1 MPATEAFPES
11 PTPLPAGVIERP
23 TPLGSVTLRDQF
35 FPLTHKHGRVALH
48 EALECPAAF
57 TDRLTPSL
65 TPDQFAGAA
74 FLDIETTGLSGGE
87 HAFAFLVGIGTFD
100 NLAFRV
106 RQYFL
111 AQPFNEPAMLAAVA
125 NTLDRCT
132 HLVTFNG
139 TSFDLPRLSARF
151 NLASLPDPLSRLAHI
166 DLLVPA
172 RRLYSHILDSRRLTE
187 IEARLL
193 KAPRHGDIGGSQ
205 AEARYAAYVRRR
217 NLGGLP
223 ALFEHNSLDV
233 RFLPAFLGYLGR
245 QSTRAAYDSQQLVAL
260 GRWAEEAGDPAQSID
275 DYRRA
280 IALGNSPDGEAQY
293 RLARLL
299 ERQARWQECIPIW
312 MAERDSADLS
322 RRVHALSQLSRLHK
336 RYLKAPAE
344 ALSLAI
350 EARDLILHFNQQRR
364 FVLAL
369 PALEKRIAH
378 LETMLRKHSSPRAA
392 PRPRPYER
400 LETDLVSSR
409 SVPPLRKRGGG

>member
-1 MPATEAFPES
+1 MPATETYPES
-11 PTPLPAGVIERP
+11 PTPLPTSVIERSS
-23 TPLGSVTLRDQF
+23 PLGSVTLRDEF
-35 FPLTHKHGRVALH
+35 YPLTHKHGRVALRD
-48 EALECPAAF
+48 ALDCPTPLAKRLAPGLVPEQLRSAAF
-57 TDRLTPSL
+57 I
-65 TPDQFAGAA
+65 
-74 FLDIETTGLSGGE
+74 DIETTGLSGGE

-125 NTLDRCT
+125 TTLDRCT

-151 NLASLPDPLSRLAHI
+151 NLASLPNPLSELTHV

-193 KAPRHGDIGGSQ
+193 KAPRHAGIDGSQ

-245 QSTRAAYDSQQLVAL
+245 QSTRAAFDSQQLIAL
-260 GRWAEEAGDPAQSID
+260 GRWAEEAGDPAQAIS
-275 DYRRA
+275 DYRDA
-280 IALGNSPDGEAQY
+280 IALGHSPGGEAQS

-312 MAERDSADLS
+312 QAERDSSDLA
-322 RRVHALSQLSRLHK
+322 RRVHALSQLARLHK

-350 EARDLILHFNQQRR
+350 EARDLILQSNQQRR
-364 FVLAL
+364 FVLTL
-369 PALEKRIAH
+369 PALEKRISK
-378 LETMLRKHSSPRAA
+378 LQTKRRRPHSPTPHHIPAA
-392 PRPRPYER
+392 IPASGCPP
-400 LETDLVSSR
+400 TP
-409 SVPPLRKRGGG
+409 VPPLRNRALAE